1 MPLERFLYAIG
12 IDGIGRVA
20 ARDLAAYGSVE
31 AVAKLS
37 YDELVS
43 MENIGEV
50 TANAVVNYFAD
61 AENAAELARLKE
73 AGVSPVARERVR
85 EGKFAGEF
93 VVLTGS
99 LSAMSRPEAQKRIE
113 AEGGTAQSSVTGKT
127 TLVVAGESAGS
138 KLKKAQEKG
147 IRIINE
153 AEFLAMLN
161 G

>member
-1 MPLERFLYAIG
+1 MNKLKKYAASRSGRDTLLSFG
-12 IDGIGRVA
+12 IVIIA
-20 ARDLAAYGSVE
+20 F
-31 AVAKLS
+31 
-37 YDELVS
+37 
-43 MENIGEV
+43 I
-50 TANAVVNYFAD
+50 VVQA
-61 AENAAELARLKE
+61 L
-73 AGVSPVARERVR
+73 
-85 EGKFAGEF
+85 
-93 VVLTGS
+93 VLTGS